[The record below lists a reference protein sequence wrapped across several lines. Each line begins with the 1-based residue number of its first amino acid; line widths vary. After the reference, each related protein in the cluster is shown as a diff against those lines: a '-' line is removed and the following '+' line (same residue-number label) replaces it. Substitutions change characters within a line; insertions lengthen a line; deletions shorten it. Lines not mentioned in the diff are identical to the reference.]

1 MTALCNVVVTLDQK
15 IHYLSQ
21 NVTAQFIK
29 DSSTIAPRDDFEVR
43 LSTLTEELDVV
54 SQLTDG
60 GGLNA
65 VVGDFK
71 SLNDVTVW
79 F

>member
-43 LSTLTEELDVV
+43 LSTLTEKLDVV
-54 SQLTDG
+54 RRLTDG